1 MDQVRNF
8 GFLLKNVSRK
18 YSLRFER
25 QTQEMLL
32 KYSNCKALAYLER
45 NEGVSQSKLA
55 ELTEIDPMTM
65 VRILD
70 RMEADGLV
78 ERRPDLSDRRAR
90 CLYLTPNSKPV
101 LDEIWQIA
109 EQIYSEIFAE
119 TSQAERDVFLDVL
132 GRINR
137 NLSLHELGSEKA
149 EHGGETI
156 GKSAGSK
163 RGRS

>member
-1 MDQVRNF
+1 
-8 GFLLKNVSRK
+8 
-18 YSLRFER
+18 
-25 QTQEMLL
+25 
-32 KYSNCKALAYLER
+32 
-45 NEGVSQSKLA
+45 
-55 ELTEIDPMTM
+55 M